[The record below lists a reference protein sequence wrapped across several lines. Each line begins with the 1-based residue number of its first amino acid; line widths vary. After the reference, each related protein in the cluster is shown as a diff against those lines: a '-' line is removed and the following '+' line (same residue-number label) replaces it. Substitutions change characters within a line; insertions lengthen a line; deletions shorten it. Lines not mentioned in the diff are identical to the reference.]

1 MSSRKFVIQIYELQF
16 NNMMLLRAMIR
27 VKTLPTCINGHLAKQ
42 LNTNATIDAAAS
54 SESKPKT
61 FKDRSHEGGSQHLK
75 VSTDESVSYYYLCS
89 IRLDI
94 LLNAK
99 NKDLSGFK
107 V

>member
-1 MSSRKFVIQIYELQF
+1 
-16 NNMMLLRAMIR
+16 MIR
-27 VKTLPTCINGHLAKQ
+27 VKTLPTCVNGHLAKK
-42 LNTNATIDAAAS
+42 LNTDATIDAAAS

-75 VSTDESVSYYYLCS
+75 LSTDESVSYYYYYYLCS

-99 NKDLSGFK
+99 NKELSGFK